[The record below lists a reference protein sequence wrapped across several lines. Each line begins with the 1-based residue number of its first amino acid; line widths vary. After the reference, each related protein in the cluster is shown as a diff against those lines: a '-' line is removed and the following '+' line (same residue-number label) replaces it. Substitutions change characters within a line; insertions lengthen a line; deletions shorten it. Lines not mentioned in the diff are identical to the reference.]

1 MDKVQCDGAIFTND
15 YKQNEKQPDWTGTLE
30 IPKELLKDLVEKVK
44 QGQTAEL
51 RVALWDRTSKN
62 GKDYKYARM
71 DIPIVKK
78 QEEPKT
84 ESNFTDEDIPF

>member
-1 MDKVQCDGAIFTND
+1 MTELYSLTI
-15 YKQNEKQPDWTGTLE
+15 KQKETQPDWTGNIE

-44 QGQTAEL
+44 QGQTVEL

-71 DIPIVKK
+71 DIPIPKK
-78 QEEPKT
+78 QEEPKA

>member
-15 YKQNEKQPDWTGTLE
+15 YKTGEKQPDWTGTIE

-71 DIPIVKK
+71 DIPMVKK
-78 QEEPKT
+78 QEEPKK

>member
-15 YKQNEKQPDWTGTLE
+15 YKQNEKQPDWTGTIE

-62 GKDYKYARM
+62 GKDYKYASCLLYTSPSPRDVEESRM
-71 DIPIVKK
+71 P
-78 QEEPKT
+78 
-84 ESNFTDEDIPF
+84 SSA

>member
-15 YKQNEKQPDWTGTLE
+15 YKQKETQPDWTGNIE

-44 QGQTAEL
+44 QGQTVEL

-71 DIPIVKK
+71 DIPIPKK

>member
-15 YKQNEKQPDWTGTLE
+15 YKQNEKQPDWTGTVE

-71 DIPIVKK
+71 DIPMPKK
-78 QEEPKT
+78 QDEPKPDPT
-84 ESNFTDEDIPF
+84 FSEEDIPF

>member
-15 YKQNEKQPDWTGTLE
+15 YKQNEKQPDWTGTIE

-62 GKDYKYARM
+62 GKDYKYTRM